1 MDELATDERSTDEE
15 TMNDQTTNE
24 RLINEQL
31 INDQS
36 HNDQSTN
43 ERLINEQLIN
53 DQSTNDQSTN
63 DRSTNGRSLNKQPTN
78 GQITDEAN
86 GDGIKNQAVTDGMR
100 TNAPVTDRSVTNT
113 EVGDPHGI
121 VPSRLA
127 KFFAWAL
134 VLLAFLSPFL
144 RPPTFVLSV
153 VRFLKALLL
162 KLNLINTLSPIL
174 VTAGCVCLGLRLLY
188 ALCQDFMALLIVLRP
203 VAELLKASY
212 RYFLALSRAM
222 FQDIVTL
229 LDFLLTKFNA
239 MCQRLLVSLIT
250 FYRSVLALFRQ
261 LHLAMAQLSTL
272 SQHLLTWLSH
282 YSRVWKWMLVT
293 CAVLLSGTYTVTLTL
308 QHNPGLL
315 SEVICPIPV
324 VGLYL
329 PPCQPTA
336 CPQLLLQEIW
346 SSNVISPQDVFATI
360 MGRLG
365 QDHNLASQLIKHHS
379 AVRDLGIRVKGSKL
393 QHKHEIAEA
402 LESLKEHTRATGR

>member
-1 MDELATDERSTDEE
+1 MDELATDEQSTDGE

-24 RLINEQL
+24 QL
-31 INDQS
+31 INDQ
-36 HNDQSTN
+36 
-43 ERLINEQLIN
+43 LINEQ
-53 DQSTNDQSTN
+53 
-63 DRSTNGRSLNKQPTN
+63 
-78 GQITDEAN
+78 ITDEGS

-100 TNAPVTDRSVTNT
+100 TNAPVTDTSATNT

-134 VLLAFLSPFL
+134 ILLAFFSPFL
-144 RPPTFVLSV
+144 RPPAFVLSV
-153 VRFLKALLL
+153 VRLLKALLL
-162 KLNLINTLSPIL
+162 KLNLIDTLTPIL
-174 VTAGCVCLGLRLLY
+174 GKFRCVCLKLRLLY
-188 ALCQDFMALLIVLRP
+188 ALCQDFMALSIVLCP
-203 VAELLKASY
+203 VAELLKASC

-229 LDFLLTKFNA
+229 LDSLLTKFNA
-239 MCQRLLVSLIT
+239 MCQRLLVSLMA

-261 LHLAMAQLSTL
+261 LHLAMAQLSTH
-272 SQHLLTWLSH
+272 SQRLLTWLSH

-293 CAVLLSGTYTVTLTL
+293 CAVLLSGTYTVTITL

-346 SSNVISPQDVFATI
+346 SSNVISPQDKFATI
-360 MGRLG
+360 MERLG

-379 AVRDLGIRVKGSKL
+379 AVRDLGTRVKGSKL